1 MTFQTC
7 NSKKGIGTVVAS
19 FHRPPKKSRHKQK
32 RCLHLKTLL
41 QLRDFL
47 INMAPTTRENATN
60 IEEGI
65 PATSNA
71 ETKGASTVV
80 KHQLSSRLSFVS
92 KKYDVE
98 HGDGKLDAAAR
109 AMRDMD

>member
-1 MTFQTC
+1 
-7 NSKKGIGTVVAS
+7 
-19 FHRPPKKSRHKQK
+19 
-32 RCLHLKTLL
+32 LHLKTLL